1 MSKPSGPVP
10 LKFTGCAQ
18 FRQRI
23 VFATLSGRRIRIDHI
38 RDKDEEPGLK
48 GMSIIV

>member
-1 MSKPSGPVP
+1 MSYSAGNTP
-10 LKFTGCAQ
+10 LKFQGCAQ

-23 VFATLSGRRIRIDHI
+23 VFATLSGRRIRIDNI

-48 GMSIIV
+48 GSLIK